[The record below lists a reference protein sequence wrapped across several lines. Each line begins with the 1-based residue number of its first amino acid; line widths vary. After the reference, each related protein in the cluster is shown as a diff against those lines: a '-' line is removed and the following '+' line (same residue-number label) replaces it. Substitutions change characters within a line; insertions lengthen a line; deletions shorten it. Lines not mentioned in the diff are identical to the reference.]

1 MPAKPVKGKGRAT
14 RDFLSRGTKMA
25 LAMFL
30 PGARVLVFF
39 SALSAYGPEVPASYG
54 STLSL
59 LLVVMSLG
67 TAYQILV
74 VARLRGETLLR
85 DTEKP
90 AALAAVVLA
99 GSVFLSAA
107 ALVAG
112 GGALFFQHSPALF
125 AAYYLACLPS
135 VFIAPL
141 MYAAGGILVV
151 TGQEGVRLRT
161 SAENFAGYAVLAAA
175 VFLWQPPPVVA
186 LVVIGAGCS
195 LIDLATLVRTV
206 LRTEPRAR
214 TAAVRAVRTGAR
226 RMFSAH
232 VMRSVPGS
240 FSGSFDVLVL
250 VVTFA
255 LVAQIATSLPVAQA
269 AATVAFIT
277 VVRTLVVPL
286 KPYGMVAGRLL
297 RTAEGVPED
306 PTRRLR
312 LFTASMA
319 LVLWPVAL
327 LFLAAPGPIA
337 GLLGLEQEPLVLWG
351 VRLVGVQLLLEPW
364 AGFLSSVLKVVVAPH
379 ATVRGLVVLLWCTAL
394 PVIALLALAGL
405 LNLLSLWLV
414 LVTAR
419 AGFALYTVYTARRF
433 VLRTEAAR

>member
-1 MPAKPVKGKGRAT
+1 
-14 RDFLSRGTKMA
+14 MA
-25 LAMFL
+25 LAVFL

-39 SALSAYGPEVPASYG
+39 SALGAYGPEVTASYG

-99 GSVFLSAA
+99 GSVFLTAA

-112 GGALFFQHSPALF
+112 GGAFFFQHSPALF
-125 AAYYLACLPS
+125 AAYYLAYLPA

-161 SAENFAGYAVLAAA
+161 SVENFAGYAALAVA
-175 VFLWQPPPVVA
+175 VFLWQPSPVVA
-186 LVVIGAGCS
+186 LAVIGAGCS

-206 LRTEPRAR
+206 LRTEPEAR
-214 TAAVRAVRTGAR
+214 SAAARAVRTGAR
-226 RMFSAH
+226 SMFSAR
-232 VMRSVPGS
+232 VVRSVPGS
-240 FSGSFDVLVL
+240 LSGAFDVLVL
-250 VVTFA
+250 VATFA

-277 VVRTLVVPL
+277 VIRTLVVPL

-297 RTAEGVPED
+297 RTVESAPED
-306 PTRRLR
+306 HGRRMR
-312 LFTASMA
+312 LFTVSTA
-319 LVLWPVAL
+319 LLLWPIAL

-337 GLLGLEQEPLVLWG
+337 GLLGLEQEPMVLWG
-351 VRLVGVQLLLEPW
+351 VRLVGVQLLMEPW

-379 ATVRGLVVLLWCTAL
+379 ATVRSLVVLLWCTAL
-394 PVIALLALAGL
+394 PVIALLALTGL

-414 LVTAR
+414 LVAAR
-419 AGFALYTVYTARRF
+419 AGFALSTVYAARRF
-433 VLRTEAAR
+433 LSRTEAAR